1 MEPIDNKFEF
11 GNIKLED
18 LVLMEGPQQILQ
30 LILQDQADDFMKE
43 EITDFDDYAD

>member
-1 MEPIDNKFEF
+1 
-11 GNIKLED
+11 
-18 LVLMEGPQQILQ
+18 MEGPQQILQ